1 MIDQI
6 KAEIIKAN
14 KTSGIEDLINSNLKL
29 AGYLFLLNEMEAEI
43 HKAYINAYTTR
54 KIEEARLFV
63 EGEGTQGNKEKQAII
78 MSEPYRVIEGKLEA
92 RLAEVKNIRFST
104 NSFIDVL
111 TQKISY
117 LRKEYE
123 LSKNAIK

>member
-1 MIDQI
+1 MIDKI

-14 KTSGIEDLINSNLKL
+14 KTSAIEDLINSN
-29 AGYLFLLNEMEAEI
+29 LFLLNEMEAEI
-43 HKAYINAYTTR
+43 HKGYIDAYTTR

-78 MSEPYRVIEGKLEA
+78 MSEPYRVIEGKFEA

-123 LSKNAIK
+123 LSRNVIK

>member
-1 MIDQI
+1 MIDKI

-14 KTSGIEDLINSNLKL
+14 KTNAIEDLINSNVKI
-29 AGYLFLLNEMEAEI
+29 AGYLFLLNEMESEV
-43 HKAYINAYTTR
+43 HKAYIDAYTTR
-54 KIEEARLFV
+54 KVEEARLFV

-78 MSEPYRVIEGKLEA
+78 MAEPFRVIEGKLEA
-92 RLAEVKNIRFST
+92 RLAEIKNIRFST

-123 LSKNAIK
+123 LLKKG

>member
-1 MIDQI
+1 MIDKI

-14 KTSGIEDLINSNLKL
+14 KTNAIEDLINSNVKI
-29 AGYLFLLNEMEAEI
+29 AGYLFLLNEMESEV
-43 HKAYINAYTTR
+43 HKAYIDAYTTR
-54 KIEEARLFV
+54 KVEEARLFV

-78 MSEPYRVIEGKLEA
+78 MAEPYRVIEGKLEA
-92 RLAEVKNIRFST
+92 RLAEIKNIRFST

-123 LSKNAIK
+123 LLKKG

>member
-1 MIDQI
+1 MIEKI

-14 KTSGIEDLINSNLKL
+14 KTNAIEDLINSNVKI
-29 AGYLFLLNEMEAEI
+29 AGYLFLLNEMESEV
-43 HKAYINAYTTR
+43 HKAYIDAYTTR
-54 KIEEARLFV
+54 KVEEARLFV

-78 MSEPYRVIEGKLEA
+78 MAEPYRVIEGKLEA
-92 RLAEVKNIRFST
+92 RLAEIKNIRFST

-123 LSKNAIK
+123 LLKKG